1 MIMNKIKFNIT
12 LTWSKI
18 MALLVLIAGTIISI
32 RSNDTAVFMTT
43 IGAITLILGIKQ
55 VVDTKTPKE

>member
-1 MIMNKIKFNIT
+1 MNKLKFNIT

-18 MALLVLIAGTIISI
+18 MALLILIAGTIIAI
-32 RSNDTAVFMTT
+32 RTNDTAVYMTT

-55 VVDTKTPKE
+55 VTDTKAPKE